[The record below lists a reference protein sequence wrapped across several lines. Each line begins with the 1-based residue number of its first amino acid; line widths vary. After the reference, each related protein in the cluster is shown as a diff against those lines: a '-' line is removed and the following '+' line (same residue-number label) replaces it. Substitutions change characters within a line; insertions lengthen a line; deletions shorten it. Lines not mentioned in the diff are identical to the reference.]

1 MYNYFYPEFCRFP
14 IFDLLKQNGRKCGK
28 ICFLLIGEYEIYH
41 CGLESRQFGAVL
53 RDMFF
58 ERKWKKEI
66 NLEEPKTGT
75 NWKRNCDV
83 PLGISNIS
91 IFSAPTIAF
100 LAL

>member
-1 MYNYFYPEFCRFP
+1 
-14 IFDLLKQNGRKCGK
+14 
-28 ICFLLIGEYEIYH
+28 
-41 CGLESRQFGAVL
+41 
-53 RDMFF
+53 MFF